1 MFEIIDHFLY
11 DNNQKAR
18 FVASVNHGTELK
30 SQRFIIIHSSGGPD
44 LTSALEWSI
53 DPDSKTSAHILIG
66 RDGEVIQLVP
76 LNSSAWHAGASEWDG
91 SSNLNEHSIGIEL
104 VNAGFCQ
111 PAGSEWVSAF
121 GKVYPKSEL
130 FFPQGSGENIGWQT
144 YPQIQLE
151 TAAKVCTAL
160 KKFYKIEQILGHEQ
174 VSPGRKWD
182 PGPAFRMIEF
192 SALVE
197 SILTV
202 SAPVAPS
209 DQDQI
214 NQNEPKKVDQSKATT
229 YKVQN
234 LESGEVKEFT
244 LNSAFQPTSLLSV
257 PYIPQIGPNAD
268 AHNNDCGAASVL
280 MLLKAYHQIEMT
292 VDEFYTTFNISKDV
306 YLSVSQLRNA
316 LSSRGIST
324 DYKANLTIQDVF
336 AKLAL
341 GIPLIALFR
350 YKVLADAGLTF
361 SKFQGPHFAVVVG
374 MDIKN
379 IYINDPLYKEP
390 GAGNAKAYPLDLF
403 WKSWTEVGQ
412 DSKNPNPT
420 RAAIF
425 PTTGIGFQVVR
436 KVKTNSNLNI
446 RSGPGTKHNLV
457 GVAKKGEIFEIRREL
472 AGWGEIDDSQWF
484 NLTYTV
490 PL

>member
-1 MFEIIDHFLY
+1 MFEVIDHFLY
-11 DNNQKAR
+11 HNNQKTR
-18 FVASVNHGTELK
+18 FVASVNHGIELK
-30 SQRFIIIHSSGGPD
+30 SQRFIIIHGSGGPD

-53 DPDSKTSAHILIG
+53 DPDSKTSAHIVIG
-66 RDGEVIQLVP
+66 RNGEVIQLVP

-111 PAGSEWVSAF
+111 PAGAEWVSTF
-121 GKVYPKSEL
+121 GKVYLKSEL
-130 FFPQGSGENIGWQT
+130 FFPPGSEEDVGWQT
-144 YPQIQLE
+144 FPQIQLE
-151 TAAKVCTAL
+151 TAAMVCAAL
-160 KKFYKIEQILGHEQ
+160 KKFYNIEQILGHEQ

-182 PGPAFRMIEF
+182 PGPAFKITEF

-197 SILTV
+197 SFLSD

-209 DQDQI
+209 DQVQI
-214 NQNEPKKVDQSKATT
+214 NQNEPKKEDPNKAVT

-234 LESGEVKEFT
+234 LDSGEVKEFI

-257 PYIPQIGPNAD
+257 PYIPQIGPEAD

-280 MLLKAYHQIEMT
+280 MLFKAYHQIEMT
-292 VDEFYTTFNISKDV
+292 VDEFYSSFNISKDV

-324 DYKANLTIQDVF
+324 EYKANLTVQDVF
-336 AKLAL
+336 TKLAQ
-341 GIPLIALFR
+341 GIPMIVLFR

-361 SKFQGPHFAVVVG
+361 SKFQGPHFAVVIG

-390 GAGNAKAYPLDLF
+390 GAGNAKAYPMDLF
-403 WKSWTEVGQ
+403 WKAWTEVGQ

-425 PTTGIGFQVVR
+425 PTTGIGFQVTR
-436 KVKTNSNLNI
+436 KVKLNSNLNI
-446 RSGPGTKHNLV
+446 RSGPGSKHNIV
-457 GVAKKGEIFEIRREL
+457 GVGKKGEIFEIRREL
-472 AGWGEIDDSQWF
+472 AGWGEIGDGQWF
-484 NLTYTV
+484 NLAYTL
-490 PL
+490 PI